1 MLADLSV
8 WCSSWVWMLFPCV
21 RDRAQLFWLC
31 FGIIG
36 KLPTFCNVSQRFSF
50 QRYFYRLCF
59 RLLFELLLLLSP
71 LPIPTQWPKDFICGG
86 SPSVHLQRAD
96 FRELLS
102 TLSSCNMLFHFPPNW
117 NQPAGHSLH
126 PLWLSRPVSSWNP
139 PSSPVHS
146 PSVPC
151 PALSPSHRP
160 PGQSSEDAATS
171 PLYLSPWW
179 LHRSPKSAD
188 RGLLSSASS
197 VFQHRNNK
205 GL

>member
-117 NQPAGHSLH
+117 NQPAGHSLPSTLTQQASVLVKSSIESRAF
-126 PLWLSRPVSSWNP
+126 PLRPLPSPKPVS
-139 PSSPVHS
+139 PSPRTVEWRRSHVSPVLKS
-146 PSVPC
+146 MMTAP
-151 PALSPSHRP
+151 LSQVSR
-160 PGQSSEDAATS
+160 Q
-171 PLYLSPWW
+171 
-179 LHRSPKSAD
+179 RSPEQC
-188 RGLLSSASS
+188 
-197 VFQHRNNK
+197 F
-205 GL
+205 